1 PPLECSS
8 TEQGS
13 IIECA
18 TQVHGESVPVA
29 GTGLT
34 LNQRRMRGVD
44 GPSYRLKAKLSND
57 DDGPESL
64 LKMRTYAEVA
74 GQRLEAEYD
83 PDEWLTHEF
92 VWDGKDVYGR
102 QVQGAMPIEV
112 CVSYVYPM
120 QYTTIFGASGSVSGS
135 KFGYK

>member
-1 PPLECSS
+1 
-8 TEQGS
+8 
-13 IIECA
+13 
-18 TQVHGESVPVA
+18 
-29 GTGLT
+29 
-34 LNQRRMRGVD
+34 
-44 GPSYRLKAKLSND
+44 SND

-135 KFGYK
+135 KFGYKGNGYVVGVNQAAQTSSLTRCFGRVPIGTGGDSNAIKTP